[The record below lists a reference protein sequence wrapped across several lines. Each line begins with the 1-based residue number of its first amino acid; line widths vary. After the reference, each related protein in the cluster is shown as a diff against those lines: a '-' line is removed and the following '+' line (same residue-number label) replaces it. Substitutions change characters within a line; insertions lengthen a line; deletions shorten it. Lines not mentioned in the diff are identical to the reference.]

1 MQELNL
7 DLLSDDEDVSLDIEM
22 NMSPELEKQTTS
34 DEPKETTKKTLVDEK
49 TNNSV
54 SSNDTDFSRDLDDNI
69 SDFEKRESVAKKK
82 DNSPVE
88 SKQSSSDSELA
99 KLYSSLA
106 AQLKQAGVL
115 SYNDDEKISSIEDIN
130 KLIEKQV
137 ESKLDESSKFYR
149 KAVEKGMSSSEFLQ
163 YEQKLKQLDNITED
177 VLSNSDNSQLRLNII
192 GQDFLNRGYS
202 KEDAIKFAKRSIDL
216 GEDIDDAKKALENI
230 KSFTKKEL
238 EEKIENSEKET
249 TSISDKIKTFI
260 NSEEELV
267 KGLKIDKNQ
276 KEQLYKQ
283 IITPVAK
290 NDLGEPLSEYA
301 KQMSDNP
308 IKMRVMNEYMF
319 MLTKGYTDFS
329 KLSNMVESK
338 VTNDLDKLLKT
349 SSSIL
354 TQGMETDNESKFG
367 LEDIKI
373 DI

>member
-34 DEPKETTKKTLVDEK
+34 DEPKETKETTKKTLVDEK

-192 GQDFLNRGYS
+192 GQHFLNRGYS

-230 KSFTKKEL
+230 KSFTK
-238 EEKIENSEKET
+238 
-249 TSISDKIKTFI
+249 
-260 NSEEELV
+260 
-267 KGLKIDKNQ
+267 
-276 KEQLYKQ
+276 
-283 IITPVAK
+283 
-290 NDLGEPLSEYA
+290 
-301 KQMSDNP
+301 
-308 IKMRVMNEYMF
+308 
-319 MLTKGYTDFS
+319 
-329 KLSNMVESK
+329 
-338 VTNDLDKLLKT
+338 
-349 SSSIL
+349 
-354 TQGMETDNESKFG
+354 
-367 LEDIKI
+367 
-373 DI
+373 